1 MASRPLVGV
10 HGKDGKTTTQTR
22 LPAVF
27 TSPIRNDVVQAVH
40 TNMAKNKRQPYAV
53 SRHAGEQTSAESW
66 GTGRAVARIPR
77 VPGGGT
83 HRAGQGAFGNMCRGG
98 RMFAPTRVWRRWHR
112 RTNKNQKRFAVC
124 SALAATAHPSL
135 VLARGHRVEKV
146 SEIPLV
152 ITDVSA
158 ADLEKPKTK
167 DAVSLLKALRAY
179 EDVNKVK
186 ETVKT
191 RAGKGKMR
199 NRRRVKRKGPL
210 IVYNK
215 KNQYLKAFR
224 NLPGIELSA
233 VDSLDLLQLAPGGH
247 LGRFVIWFKDAFDRL
262 DSIFGTQKYL
272 SKTKGGFKI
281 PRALMSNPDLSR
293 IINSDEIQSRLRP
306 VIKQRTFHIRKKNP
320 LKNFGALVKLNPY
333 ALAQRRRQL
342 RSELA
347 RKEKK
352 QEVIQ
357 KKRKEERKKA
367 STRAA
372 KRKDYYTALHS
383 NPLLYEIP
391 KKKEAKEAPAQE
403 GAAAAEE
410 EEN

>member
-1 MASRPLVGV
+1 MASRPLVGI
-10 HGKDGKTTTQTR
+10 HGKDGKTSTQTR

-27 TSPIRNDVVQAVH
+27 TAPIRNDLVQAVH

-135 VLARGHRVEKV
+135 VLARGHRIEKV
-146 SEIPLV
+146 PEIPLV
-152 ITDVSA
+152 ISSVTSS
-158 ADLEKPKTK
+158 DLDKVKTK
-167 DAVSLLKALRAY
+167 NAIELLKAIRAY
-179 EDVNKVK
+179 DDVEKVK
-186 ETVKT
+186 HSVKT

-210 IVYNK
+210 VVYNK
-215 KNQYLKAFR
+215 KTNYLKAFR
-224 NLPGIELSA
+224 NLPGVEMSA

-247 LGRFVIWFKDAFDRL
+247 LGRFVIWFQDAFDKL
-262 DSIFGTQKYL
+262 DSIFGTHKYF
-272 SKTKGGFKI
+272 SKTKSGFKI
-281 PRALMSNPDLSR
+281 PRAVMANPDLGR
-293 IINSDEIQSRLRP
+293 IINSDEIQSHLRP
-306 VIKQRTFHIRKKNP
+306 VIKQRTFHVRKKNP

-342 RSELA
+342 RTELS
-347 RKEKK
+347 RKDKKK
-352 QEVIQ
+352 QIIE
-357 KKRKEERKKA
+357 KKRKEQRKKSDKRSA
-367 STRAA
+367 SRG
-372 KRKDYYTALHS
+372 DYYKALNS
-383 NPLLYEIP
+383 NPCLYEIAPP
-391 KKKEAKEAPAQE
+391 KTKKTEESAAPAE
-403 GAAAAEE
+403 AS
-410 EEN
+410 N

>member
-1 MASRPLVGV
+1 
-10 HGKDGKTTTQTR
+10 
-22 LPAVF
+22 
-27 TSPIRNDVVQAVH
+27 
-40 TNMAKNKRQPYAV
+40 
-53 SRHAGEQTSAESW
+53 
-66 GTGRAVARIPR
+66 
-77 VPGGGT
+77 
-83 HRAGQGAFGNMCRGG
+83 
-98 RMFAPTRVWRRWHR
+98 
-112 RTNKNQKRFAVC
+112 
-124 SALAATAHPSL
+124 L
-135 VLARGHRVEKV
+135 VLARGHRIEKV

-152 ITDVSA
+152 ITSVSA

-167 DAVSLLKALRAY
+167 EAVTLLKALRAY
-179 EDVNKVK
+179 DDISKVK
-186 ETVKT
+186 DTVKT

-210 IVYNK
+210 VVYNK

-224 NLPGIELSA
+224 NLPGIEMSA

-247 LGRFVIWFKDAFDRL
+247 LGRFVIWFQDAFDRL
-262 DSIFGTQKYL
+262 DSIFGTGKYL
-272 SKTKGGFKI
+272 SKTKSGFKI
-281 PRALMSNPDLSR
+281 PRAVMANPDLSR
-293 IINSDEIQSRLRP
+293 LINSDEIQSRLRP
-306 VIKQRTFHIRKKNP
+306 VISQRTLHVRKKNP

-367 STRAA
+367 TTRAS
-372 KRKDYYTALHS
+372 KRKEYYTGLHT
-383 NPLLYEIP
+383 NPLLYELP
-391 KKKEAKEAPAQE
+391 KKKETKEEAAAE
-403 GAAAAEE
+403 GAAPAAGEEE